1 MKTTIVPN
9 FDCLRRSE
17 RMISNDQPNNHRQQP
32 EGARQ
37 ASSSINAIEVKNGG
51 YHNH

>member
-1 MKTTIVPN
+1 MRTTTVPN

-17 RMISNDQPNNHRQQP
+17 RMISNVQPNNHRQLT

-37 ASSSINAIEVKNGG
+37 VPSSINAIEVKNGG